1 MTVSHAQ
8 DRDVFADFDP
18 GITFDTPDE
27 TWTISAGVLVSS
39 GNDSGVFGELGAQSL
54 FNHGSIVSAVEF
66 FGAGVEMLGDNSF
79 IENAAGA
86 RIIGAGFGVIIDGVT
101 AGVVNQGTILGLTR
115 MGVEFN
121 ERSGNVTLTNSGSIF
136 GRTLESAFSPARVK
150 KPFTTP
156 G

>member
-1 MTVSHAQ
+1 MTALHTQ

-39 GNDSGVFGELGAQSL
+39 GNEAGCSASSAPNRSSTRAALFRPILGA
-54 FNHGSIVSAVEF
+54 A
-66 FGAGVEMLGDNSF
+66 VEMLGDDSF
-79 IENAAGA
+79 IANAAGA
-86 RIIGAGFGVIIDGVT
+86 RIIGAGFGVIVDGVT
-101 AGVVNQGTILGLTR
+101 AGVVNQGSLLGLTR
-115 MGVEFN
+115 IGVEFN
-121 ERSGNVTLTNSGSIF
+121 DQSGNVTLTNSGSIF
-136 GRTLESAFSPARVK
+136 GRSLGIVSSPARVK